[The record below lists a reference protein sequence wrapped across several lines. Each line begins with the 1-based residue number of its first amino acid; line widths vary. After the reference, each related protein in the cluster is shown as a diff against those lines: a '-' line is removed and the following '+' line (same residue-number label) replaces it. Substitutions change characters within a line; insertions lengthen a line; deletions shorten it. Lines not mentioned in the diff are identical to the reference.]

1 LAADFFAAFFV
12 DFVAVFFAEDF
23 FFAGFFGTVIGE
35 SGTGHS

>member
-1 LAADFFAAFFV
+1 
-12 DFVAVFFAEDF
+12 VAVFFAEDF